1 MTKVVEGVLTIV
13 DSMGLRQRREFFQ
26 ALLHSGLLTED
37 EQDTPVIESRRGGPT
52 QPLRDFIK
60 QMKRG
65 GRVQ

>member
-13 DSMGLRQRREFFQ
+13 DGMGLRQRREFFQ
-26 ALLHSGLLTED
+26 TLLHSGLLTED
-37 EQDTPVIESRRGGPT
+37 EQDTLVIESRRGGPT